1 MSPTNGDE
9 KWWVVLRRVHFYISD
24 LIVAATRPH
33 RVGVIE
39 RRLLDALDYV
49 ETSGAKGGVSVATVC
64 AIIQAPTK
72 YQTAVSALDR
82 MQGHGWV
89 ESFERADSGERS
101 RRSNLLW
108 QLTDSGRNIR
118 ETYGRIT
125 EDIMKS
131 VYGEAEQ
138 SRHARLFQHGE
149 LAVEYMNERVRAI
162 LDVSEGPTSG
172 GFDPKTWAALRRT
185 HFYINDLIFREIE
198 PVGVGLV
205 ERRVLDTISFARKHG
220 AVGGIDVATMCR
232 LNEALTR
239 QNAISALDRMAARD
253 WVARCDAVSVGQGRV
268 PWRLVEK
275 GDKVRKNYK
284 RYTEY
289 KLREVYETGHE
300 HMAEPVG
307 MLELALSGQAYRNQR
322 LVPVVEQYLHT
333 VRVKKAPE
341 RSGT

>member
-1 MSPTNGDE
+1 MSSAEADD

-24 LIVAATRPH
+24 LVVAATRPH

-49 ETSGAKGGVSVATVC
+49 EKSGAGGGVSVATIC

-89 ESFERADSGERS
+89 MSFERADSEERS

-108 QLTDSGRNIR
+108 QLTPSGRNVR
-118 ETYGRIT
+118 ETYGKIT
-125 EDIMKS
+125 ESIMKS
-131 VYGEAEQ
+131 VYAEAEV
-138 SRHARLFQHGE
+138 SRRERLFQHGE
-149 LAVEYMNERVRAI
+149 LAVEYMNERVGAI
-162 LDVSEGPTSG
+162 LDVSEGPTTG
-172 GFDPKTWAALRRT
+172 DFDPKMWAALRRT

-205 ERRVLDTISFARKHG
+205 ERRVLDAISFARKHG
-220 AVGGIDVATMCR
+220 AVDGIDVATMCR
-232 LNEALTR
+232 LNEALSR
-239 QNAISALDRMAARD
+239 QNAISALERMANRQ
-253 WVARCDAVSVGQGRV
+253 WVARAENGSASQGRV
-268 PWRLVEK
+268 PWRLIEK

-300 HMAEPVG
+300 HTAEPTD
-307 MLELALSGQAYRNQR
+307 MLELAQSAQAYRNER
-322 LVPVVEQYLHT
+322 LVPVVEQYLHAT
-333 VRVKKAPE
+333 AKVRP
-341 RSGT
+341 